1 MQVGVPYPVL
11 LAEYQERVGALTNEN
26 IMLRAT
32 VAHLQ
37 RAAPAALEASADTPA
52 LPQGLPVQ
60 ELPDAPPV
68 AAAEPT
74 G

>member
-1 MQVGVPYPVL
+1 MADLTQVGVPYQVL

-37 RAAPAALEASADTPA
+37 RPVPAAVPEAVVAELEPPHAEA
-52 LPQGLPVQ
+52 G
-60 ELPDAPPV
+60 AP
-68 AAAEPT
+68 